1 VTPLSTMP
9 LTVLTDSD
17 VRSLLL
23 SLNRADILDL
33 QHNLAEALHQYS
45 TGTNEN
51 GCCSLH
57 QPQRTSIS
65 LKDGQTTLFMPASTS
80 TSTGMKI
87 VTLSDAKPT
96 VPSSASSIL
105 SGSTL
110 TPSPSIA
117 SSQSTTPRGSLTLL
131 DNTGTPLGLINA
143 EELTAFRTAL
153 AATIILNRR
162 SHVNTVTVFG
172 AGKQAFWH
180 IRIALLLRGH
190 DIKHVNIINRSF
202 ARAQT
207 LMQELYSED
216 HHEWGSNTKF
226 SILSSDFGE
235 YHRLLKEEVRKADV
249 LLCCTPSYEPLFPA
263 EYLTAT
269 EGRKKGRFISAIGS
283 YKPHMCELHPDIL
296 RQAVTTAHHHHHHHK
311 HAASEGV
318 IVVDSLS
325 SCMAEAGEIIQAG
338 ITPEQ
343 LVEVGE
349 LLMVKKAALKEVEK
363 GGEGEKG
370 LKNWLEKGNV
380 IYKSVGLGLMDVCV
394 GEDVCR
400 MARDRGVG
408 TIIENF

>member
-1 VTPLSTMP
+1 MP

-17 VRSLLL
+17 VRTLLL
-23 SLNRADILDL
+23 SLTRADILDL

-45 TGTNEN
+45 TGTNDN
-51 GCCSLH
+51 GCCSVH
-57 QPQRTSIS
+57 QPQRISIS
-65 LKDGQTTLFMPASTS
+65 PQTGQTTLFMPATTS
-80 TSTGMKI
+80 TSTGMKVI
-87 VTLSDAKPT
+87 TLSDPT
-96 VPSSASSIL
+96 PTLASAASSAL
-105 SGSTL
+105 SDDTL

-131 DNTGTPLGLINA
+131 DSTGSPLGLINA

-153 AATIILNRR
+153 AASILLHRR
-162 SHVNTVTVFG
+162 AHVQTMTVFG

-202 ARAQT
+202 ARARD
-207 LMQELYSED
+207 LMREFYAAD
-216 HHEWGSNTKF
+216 HDEWRSDAKF
-226 SILSSDFGE
+226 SILSGEFGE
-235 YHRLLKEEVRKADV
+235 YQRLLKEEVRKADV
-249 LLCCTPSYEPLFPA
+249 LLCCTPSFEPLFPA

-269 EGRKKGRFISAIGS
+269 EGRKKGRYISAIGS

-296 RQAVTTAHHHHHHHK
+296 RQAVATAQHHHHHHK

-318 IVVDSLS
+318 VVVDSLTA
-325 SCMAEAGEIIQAG
+325 CMKEAGEIIQAG
-338 ITPEQ
+338 LTPEQ

-349 LLMVKKAALKEVEK
+349 LMMVKKAALKEIEK

-370 LKNWLEKGNV
+370 MKDWIERGNV

-394 GEDVCR
+394 GEDICR
-400 MARDRGVG
+400 LARERGIG
-408 TIIENF
+408 TVIENF